1 MPSHAFDLISTASL
15 LRHLCSLPLGMLV
28 ILMNIVAQVEQFR
41 LLVISFMIS
50 MFFFRG
56 CINDQLFIVNLVC
69 LVVCLFMSIKSKLY
83 SIFC

>member
-15 LRHLCSLPLGMLV
+15 LRHLCSIPLGMLV

-41 LLVISFMIS
+41 FLVISFMIS
-50 MFFFRG
+50 MYFFRG
-56 CINDQLFIVNLVC
+56 CVNEQLFTMNLVC
-69 LVVCLFMSIKSKLY
+69 LFVCLFMSVKSKLS